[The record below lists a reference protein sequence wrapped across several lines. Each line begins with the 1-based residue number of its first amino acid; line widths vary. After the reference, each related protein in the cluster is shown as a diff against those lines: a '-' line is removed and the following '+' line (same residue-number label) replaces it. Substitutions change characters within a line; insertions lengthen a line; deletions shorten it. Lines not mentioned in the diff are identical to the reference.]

1 MLIDVENF
9 PSLLMAN
16 SLNYDVFQ
24 TWHFYSLEPKLDTHY
39 DVQFEKSLNRQLYSH
54 YVKSWRWLPIDDDT
68 LLSFTEQNSIV
79 KSGVGGEKSL
89 AILTASDHFDRTLIV
104 TLFSNFNDSTLQ
116 ILSFLQN
123 YSMENNYE
131 KIQILTKEKLP
142 IFDSLE
148 CKISFNLMEKS
159 LV

>member
-1 MLIDVENF
+1 MIFFKLG
-9 PSLLMAN
+9 
-16 SLNYDVFQ
+16 
-24 TWHFYSLEPKLDTHY
+24 TFYSLEPKLDTNH
-39 DVQFEKSLNRQLYSH
+39 DVRFEKSLNRRFYSH

-68 LLSFTEQNSIV
+68 LLSLYEQNSIV
-79 KSGVGGEKSL
+79 KFGAGNKKSL

-104 TLFSNFNDSTLQ
+104 TLFSNFDDSTLQ

-131 KIQILTKEKLP
+131 RIQILTKEKLP

-148 CKISFNLMEKS
+148 CKISFNLMKKS